1 MKVINV
7 EHIVLS
13 EANNQEDLN
22 NKIVGH
28 ICQLVA
34 TERLRMGQKV
44 QLNYNNAQVKGEVI
58 LRGKTAKDYYIYHF
72 RILSGKHQ
80 ENLKQ

>member
-34 TERLRMGQKV
+34 TEQLRMGQKV
-44 QLNYNNAQVKGEVI
+44 QLNYNNAQVQGEVI
-58 LRGKTAKDYYIYHF
+58 LRGKTVKGYYLYRF
-72 RILSGKHQ
+72 RILSGKYQ
-80 ENLKQ
+80 ENLK